1 MKKNR
6 IIQTALWALI
16 IVYGALCVFLYYRQ
30 TFHVEGM
37 PYESDLPY
45 HISMAVDDHWFY
57 SLTAILYQL
66 FYLTPFG
73 NFLTALFL
81 GCVTTGT
88 IGMTF
93 LLFREITDGSVPEP
107 YLLLFGFLANIAMPF
122 FVRAAHYQRY
132 IGYQS
137 PSIWHNS
144 TYICMKFC
152 GILTLLLY
160 LRLEKKYRAGLS
172 PREWILLAVSFVL
185 VNAVK
190 PNFFLIFAPVMA
202 LFLLRDLITG
212 TPFSKVFLFGLT
224 VVPSLAVILWQNL
237 VLFGDRTGNGIEIR
251 YGYTLTLHSTHPKAT
266 LLLSIAFPLFV
277 LVFLWKELLR
287 DRWYLFSWLVWGTS
301 LVQVTFLSE
310 TGARARDG
318 NFMWGYSFGIFM
330 ILVWSIAKLLE
341 TLKRPRGIFQN
352 RAVRLSFAAAAFGI
366 LIYQCWCGIVFWVR
380 LCEGT
385 TYWM

>member
-57 SLTAILYQL
+57 SLTAIFYQL

-107 YLLLFGFLANIAMPF
+107 YLLLFGFLVNIAMPF

-160 LRLEKKYRAGLS
+160 PFPAGMDFAGGVVCSGERGQTKLFPDLCAGDGPFPS
-172 PREWILLAVSFVL
+172 EGSDNGNSF
-185 VNAVK
+185 
-190 PNFFLIFAPVMA
+190 FQ
-202 LFLLRDLITG
+202 
-212 TPFSKVFLFGLT
+212 S
-224 VVPSLAVILWQNL
+224 
-237 VLFGDRTGNGIEIR
+237 
-251 YGYTLTLHSTHPKAT
+251 
-266 LLLSIAFPLFV
+266 LFV
-277 LVFLWKELLR
+277 
-287 DRWYLFSWLVWGTS
+287 
-301 LVQVTFLSE
+301 
-310 TGARARDG
+310 RAYRRTVSGGDPVAESGPVRRPDG
-318 NFMWGYSFGIFM
+318 
-330 ILVWSIAKLLE
+330 
-341 TLKRPRGIFQN
+341 
-352 RAVRLSFAAAAFGI
+352 
-366 LIYQCWCGIVFWVR
+366 
-380 LCEGT
+380 
-385 TYWM
+385 